1 MSSPARPAQ
10 PESDRPDSGPA
21 DFSLSPREFVAMMA
35 AVLALQ
41 ALAIDAMLPALGQI
55 AAELGVSDPNRRQL
69 VVGVFLLGS
78 GIASLVPG
86 SLADRYGRR
95 PILLVAMA
103 LYIGF
108 ALACAFAPDFDSLL
122 ILRILQAA
130 GSAGLMVI
138 PSAIVRDRFSGDRM
152 ARMTSTISMVFMI
165 VPIMAPSVGQAVLL
179 FAGWRWIFN
188 FLALLGCMVAA
199 WIYFRLPET
208 LDPAN
213 RQRIDPAVILRNM
226 RTAATTR
233 SSIGYVI
240 GSGLVTGSMFGFINS
255 SQQLISEHFGAG
267 KAFPLIFAGCAMTM
281 MIANFT
287 NSRIVER
294 FGARRVSHTAV
305 LLFIAISTLQ
315 VFLATREHETIWQF
329 VPVMAANM
337 CLIGFIGA
345 NFSSIALQPFAQIAG
360 AAASVQAFVRMVLGS
375 LLGILIG
382 QAFDGTALP
391 LATALLL
398 CGLLSLALI
407 LFSERGELF
416 RRRNPPGAVLPI
428 P

>member
-1 MSSPARPAQ
+1 
-10 PESDRPDSGPA
+10 
-21 DFSLSPREFVAMMA
+21 MMA
-35 AVLALQ
+35 AVMALQ

-69 VVGVFLLGS
+69 VVGIFLLGS
-78 GIASLVPG
+78 GIASLLPG
-86 SLADRYGRR
+86 SLADRFGRR
-95 PILLVAMA
+95 PVLLSALA
-103 LYIGF
+103 LYVVF
-108 ALACAFAPDFDSLL
+108 ALACAFAPEFNTLL
-122 ILRILQAA
+122 GLRMLQAV

-152 ARMTSTISMVFMI
+152 ARMSSTISMVFMI
-165 VPIMAPSVGQAVLL
+165 VPILAPSVGQAVLL
-179 FAGWRWIFN
+179 VAGWRWIFG
-188 FLALLGCMVAA
+188 FLALLGCMVAG
-199 WIYFRLPET
+199 WIWFRLPET
-208 LDPAN
+208 LNPAF
-213 RQRIDPAVILRNM
+213 RQRIEPATILRNM

-233 SSIGYVI
+233 ISIGYVI
-240 GSGLVTGSMFGFINS
+240 GSGLVSGSMFGFINS

-267 KAFPLIFAGCAMTM
+267 TAFPVIFAGCAATM
-281 MIANFT
+281 AVANFT

-345 NFSSIALQPFAQIAG
+345 NFSSIALQPFARIAG
-360 AAASVQAFVRMVLGS
+360 AAASVQAFLRMVLGS
-375 LLGILIG
+375 LIGIAIG
-382 QAFDGTALP
+382 QSFDGTALP
-391 LATALLL
+391 LAVALLL
-398 CGLLSLALI
+398 CGLVSLAMV

-416 RRRNPPGAVLPI
+416 RRRNPPGTVQPAP
-428 P
+428 